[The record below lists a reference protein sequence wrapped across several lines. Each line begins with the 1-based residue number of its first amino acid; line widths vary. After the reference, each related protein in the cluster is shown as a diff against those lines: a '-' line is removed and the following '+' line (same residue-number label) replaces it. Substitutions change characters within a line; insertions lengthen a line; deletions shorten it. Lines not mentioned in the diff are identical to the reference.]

1 MLVTGGRGL
10 ALLDRLNVRRPA
22 ALALF
27 LAGYAVVTAIAG
39 TIYLRIPPS
48 PDQSIFDY
56 MAWLDLHGVPFY
68 QGSFDMTWP
77 GQLVFHE
84 LYLRLFGVHWWTARA
99 GDFLLLQ
106 PAVLAIYLFLRLAGF
121 PIAAIAAALIYPIVY
136 VTSGGW
142 MAGHRDLTGM
152 HFLIGAAAFA
162 LLPRRGEAWRPIIAG
177 LLVGY
182 ATMIRPTYLAFAPLL
197 FLLGLPNW
205 TGERPW
211 RADFAKN
218 ALLFGLGVLIPA
230 GLFSVYGLVTGTLD
244 NWYLDSVRFVA
255 DAYQLTA
262 TRVRLFAPAAQLLTH
277 ALWWLTIVAVLGS
290 GLWIISGRSRQ
301 ALLLIA
307 AMILTALISYFAQN
321 KGFGYH
327 LGGLI
332 PLFVMLGCA
341 GAEAGMRRP
350 LRSAPLRS
358 ATAALAGGLLLAG
371 TTLRIVHASTDPVE
385 LAQEGPDQPLPLADS
400 MVLASIVKSES
411 GPSDTFLQYGWEFRV
426 SFLAERRSPTALIN
440 TIAARL
446 IRPGQP
452 VFGQWLAEFD
462 RELTVSPP
470 KFVLVDQTVAGPD
483 GKIRAP
489 DPADGE
495 DLTDILE
502 RHLATGYSVRAQ
514 RKNYTLLERTSPT

>member
-1 MLVTGGRGL
+1 
-10 ALLDRLNVRRPA
+10 
-22 ALALF
+22 
-27 LAGYAVVTAIAG
+27 
-39 TIYLRIPPS
+39 
-48 PDQSIFDY
+48 
-56 MAWLDLHGVPFY
+56 
-68 QGSFDMTWP
+68 
-77 GQLVFHE
+77 
-84 LYLRLFGVHWWTARA
+84 
-99 GDFLLLQ
+99 
-106 PAVLAIYLFLRLAGF
+106 
-121 PIAAIAAALIYPIVY
+121 
-136 VTSGGW
+136 
-142 MAGHRDLTGM
+142 
-152 HFLIGAAAFA
+152 
-162 LLPRRGEAWRPIIAG
+162 
-177 LLVGY
+177 
-182 ATMIRPTYLAFAPLL
+182 MIRPTYLAFAPLL

-211 RADFAKN
+211 RADLAKN
-218 ALLFGLGVLIPA
+218 ALLFGFGVLIPA

-244 NWYLDSVRFVA
+244 NWYLDSVRFVV

-301 ALLLIA
+301 ALWLIA

-341 GAEAGMRRP
+341 GAEVGMRRP

-426 SFLAERRSPTALIN
+426 SFLAERRSPTALVN

-489 DPADGE
+489 DPADGQ
-495 DLTDILE
+495 DLTEILE